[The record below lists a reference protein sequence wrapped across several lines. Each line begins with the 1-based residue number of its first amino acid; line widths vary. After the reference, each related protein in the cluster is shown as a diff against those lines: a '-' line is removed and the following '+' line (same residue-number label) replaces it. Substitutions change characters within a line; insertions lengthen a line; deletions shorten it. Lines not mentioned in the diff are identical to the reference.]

1 MTEDF
6 LNALAGGLS
15 EQGAALLTAGGRNA
29 LTSVYEFVRRRFRPG
44 SDEAE
49 ALEAAVNNPGEQ
61 RHIDSLA
68 AALAQVAADDPA
80 FADRLAALWQ
90 ETAQPPTADRG
101 SVVNNFGGEA
111 EKVVQARDIS
121 GGITF

>member
-6 LNALAGGLS
+6 LTALAGGLS
-15 EQGAALLTAGGRNA
+15 EQGAALLAVGGKSA
-29 LTSVYEFVRRRFRPG
+29 LASVYQLIRQRFRPG

-49 ALEAAVNNPGEQ
+49 ALEAAVQHPGERQ
-61 RHIDSLA
+61 QIDMLA
-68 AALAQVAADDPA
+68 AALAQAMADDPA
-80 FADRLAALWQ
+80 FADRLSALWQ
-90 ETAQPPTADRG
+90 ETTQQPTADRD
-101 SVVNNFGGEA
+101 SVVNNFDGEA

>member
-6 LNALAGGLS
+6 LGALAGGLS
-15 EQGAALLTAGGRNA
+15 EQGAALLTAGGKSA
-29 LTSVYEFVRRRFRPG
+29 LTSVYQLIRQRFRSG

-49 ALEAAVNNPGEQ
+49 ALEAAVQHPGDQE
-61 RHIDSLA
+61 HIDSLS
-68 AALAQVAADDPA
+68 AALARVMADDPA
-80 FADRLAALWQ
+80 FAERLSTLWR
-90 ETAQPPTADRG
+90 ETTRQPAADRG
-101 SVVNNFGGEA
+101 SVVNNFDGEA

>member
-6 LNALAGGLS
+6 LTALAGGLS
-15 EQGAALLTAGGRNA
+15 EQGASLLAVGGKSA
-29 LTSVYEFVRRRFRPG
+29 LTSVYQLIRQRFRPG

-49 ALEAAVNNPGEQ
+49 ALEAAVHHPGEQ
-61 RHIDSLA
+61 QQIDLLA
-68 AALAQVAADDPA
+68 AALTQAMANDPA
-80 FADRLAALWQ
+80 FADRLSALWR
-90 ETAQPPTADRG
+90 ETTQQPTADRD
-101 SVVNNFGGEA
+101 SVVNNFDGEA